1 MNDVKLSTV
10 ALERDTIVRTALRLL
25 DEVGLEKLTLRRLAT
40 ELGVQ
45 APALY
50 WHFRNKQ
57 ELLDEMAEAI
67 SVQEPLRPLAEG
79 EAWEEWL
86 ADWCRGQRRAFKSHR
101 DTARLTA
108 GTRPGTAT
116 LRTVETILE
125 SLRRV
130 GFTLTDA
137 MWGVGT
143 LASFLGGFVLEEQS
157 DQERE
162 TNDPALS
169 EEALESLAP
178 YPNVRAV
185 MAETGGPQT
194 DASFEHGLALILS
207 GMRAR
212 LAAASNGQGG
222 SVVG

>member
-1 MNDVKLSTV
+1 MNAVKLSTV
-10 ALERDTIVRTALRLL
+10 ALERDTIVRTAIRLL
-25 DEVGLEKLTLRRLAT
+25 DEVGLEKLTLRRLAA

-67 SVQEPLRPLAEG
+67 SAQEPLRPLAEG
-79 EAWEEWL
+79 ESWEEWL
-86 ADWCRGQRRAFKSHR
+86 AEWCRGQRRAFKSHR

-108 GTRPGTAT
+108 GTHPGTAT
-116 LRTVETILE
+116 LQTVETILE
-125 SLRRV
+125 SLQRA
-130 GFTLTDA
+130 GFTRTDA
-137 MWGVGT
+137 MWGLGT
-143 LASFLGGFVLEEQS
+143 LASFLGGFVLEEQA
-157 DQERE
+157 DQERG
-162 TNDPALS
+162 TKDPALF

-194 DASFEHGLALILS
+194 DASFEYGIALILS

-212 LAAASNGQGG
+212 LEAQPD
-222 SVVG
+222 VR

>member
-1 MNDVKLSTV
+1 M
-10 ALERDTIVRTALRLL
+10 ALERDTIVRTAIRLL

-79 EAWEEWL
+79 EPWDEWL
-86 ADWCRGQRRAFKSHR
+86 AEWCRGQRRAFKAHR

-108 GTRPGTAT
+108 GTHPGTAT
-116 LRTVETILE
+116 LQTVETILE
-125 SLRRV
+125 SLLRA
-130 GFTLTDA
+130 GFTPTDA
-137 MWGVGT
+137 IWGLGT
-143 LASFLGGFVLEEQS
+143 LASFLGGFVLEEQA
-157 DQERE
+157 DQERGSI
-162 TNDPALS
+162 DPALFQ
-169 EEALESLAP
+169 EALESLAP

-194 DASFEHGLALILS
+194 EASFEHGLALILS

-212 LAAASNGQGG
+212 LEAQAGG
-222 SVVG
+222 R

>member
-1 MNDVKLSTV
+1 MNAVKLSTV
-10 ALERDTIVRTALRLL
+10 ALERDTIVRTAIRLL

-40 ELGVQ
+40 ELSVQ

-67 SVQEPLRPLAEG
+67 SVQEAPALRPLAEG
-79 EAWEEWL
+79 ESWEEWL
-86 ADWCRGQRRAFKSHR
+86 AEWLRGQRRVFKSHR

-108 GTRPGTAT
+108 GTHPGTAT

-125 SLRRV
+125 SLLRV
-130 GFTLTDA
+130 GFTRTDA
-137 MWGVGT
+137 MWGLGT
-143 LASFLGGFVLEEQS
+143 LASFLGGFVLEEQA
-157 DQERE
+157 DQERGSI
-162 TNDPALS
+162 DPALFD
-169 EEALESLAP
+169 EALESLAP

-212 LAAASNGQGG
+212 LEVQPDGR
-222 SVVG
+222 